1 MILFEKND
9 KLNEAYQTSRIHLD
23 RMQFAYSKI
32 QTYFPLSMEGYLKIT
47 DEELSFFDQ
56 FIYRFSKLQDA
67 MGAKLFIS
75 VLINLGEDTKG
86 IPFIDIVQR
95 LEKLHII
102 ESAEDWFKLREIRN
116 ILTHEYPFH
125 KQEIVDDLN
134 LLFEHYNSML
144 SVWQQLENYI
154 IDKFSYLI
162 TKKPNLF

>member
-9 KLNEAYQTSRIHLD
+9 KLNEAYQSSRIHFE

-32 QTYFPLSMEGYLKIT
+32 QSFFPLNMEGYLKIT

-67 MGAKLFIS
+67 MGAKLFTS
-75 VLINLGEDTKG
+75 VLINLGEDTIG
-86 IPFIDIVQR
+86 LPFIDIVQK
-95 LEKLHII
+95 LEKLQII
-102 ESAEDWFKLREIRN
+102 ESAEEWFKLREIRN

-134 LLFEHYNSML
+134 LLFDHYNTMI
-144 SVWQQLENYI
+144 SVWKGLENYI
-154 IDKFSYLI
+154 LSKFSYLI
-162 TKKPNLF
+162 NFQK